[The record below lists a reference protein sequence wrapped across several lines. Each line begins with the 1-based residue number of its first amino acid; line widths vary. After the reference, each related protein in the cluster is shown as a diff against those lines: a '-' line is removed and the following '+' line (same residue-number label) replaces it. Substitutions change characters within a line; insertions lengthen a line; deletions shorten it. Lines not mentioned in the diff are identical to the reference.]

1 MNTIISTKDLSYG
14 PVIIS
19 PDVSISKNETTFLYG
34 PSGCGKTTL
43 TRLMNATLSPEQGE
57 LFYNEVPYSDLEVL
71 ALRKDIIL
79 VSQAIYLFDGTIKEN
94 FIKFYEYREETI
106 PTEDAM
112 REYLQLCCADFP
124 LDSSCEILSGGE
136 RHRIYIAICL
146 SFLPKV
152 IILDEPTSALDS
164 RTANRLLKNLKSF
177 TSQKEI
183 TQIIISHDISLV
195 EQFGDKIISC
205 FQGCSQEVNY
215 E

>member
-183 TQIIISHDISLV
+183 TQIIIGHDISLV